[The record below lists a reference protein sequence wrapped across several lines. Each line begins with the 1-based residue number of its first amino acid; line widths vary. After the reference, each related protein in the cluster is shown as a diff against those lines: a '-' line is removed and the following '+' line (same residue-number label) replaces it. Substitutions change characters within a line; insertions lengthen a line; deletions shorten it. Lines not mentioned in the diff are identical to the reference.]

1 MAIDS
6 EKANIADQIALISE
20 LEHLQ
25 RHLLRS
31 MISPNIAEEER
42 IWYAVNAKRAKDIRR
57 AYMKNHFPDMPD
69 ELWCAG
75 KCAAA
80 IRQLNYETFTGDIEE
95 AKEIDALVDSVW
107 SKITGQDMTGCK
119 ACSDDKNI
127 KK

>member
-6 EKANIADQIALISE
+6 EKANIVDQIALISE

-31 MISPNIAEEER
+31 MISPNIDEEER

-57 AYMKNHFPDMPD
+57 AYMKKHFPDMLD

-75 KCAAA
+75 KCAAS

-95 AKEIDALVDSVW
+95 AEEIDALVDSIW
-107 SKITGQDMTGCK
+107 SKITGEDMTGCK
-119 ACSDDKNI
+119 ACADDK
-127 KK
+127 KATD

>member
-1 MAIDS
+1 MAFDS
-6 EKANIADQIALISE
+6 EKANIADQISLISE

-31 MISPNIAEEER
+31 AVSPNIDDEER

-57 AYMKNHFPDMPD
+57 AYMKKHFADMPD

-75 KCAAA
+75 KCTAA
-80 IRQLNYETFTGDIEE
+80 IRQLNYETFTGDIDEL
-95 AKEIDALVDSVW
+95 KEIDALVDSVW

-119 ACSDDKNI
+119 ACSDDKNA
-127 KK
+127 